1 MAPIRAG
8 TPLASAAA
16 ALLLLLLL
24 CEAPQAGRAGE
35 CKELESC
42 DKCIEGAASQNITNC
57 VWMDCQESP
66 EKPGIGSCVEKG
78 EPAKEK
84 CSFVNATAM
93 CEAPRSAT
101 TEAPSRPT
109 KEPPEP
115 SSQKPEIVT
124 FGPTASS
131 PPPPL
136 TSSPEFHP
144 PGFDSASFIGGMV
157 LVLSIQAVIFFVV
170 KFLRS
175 KDSTYQT
182 LI

>member
-93 CEAPRSAT
+93 CE
-101 TEAPSRPT
+101 
-109 KEPPEP
+109 
-115 SSQKPEIVT
+115 
-124 FGPTASS
+124 GPTASS

-182 LI
+182 LEDNQQ